1 MDLQSVFNVVLGV
14 ALALI
19 GWFARVLWEAVRELR
34 ADLSRLREEI
44 PKEYVNKAD
53 WKDSVREVMDL
64 LREINNKLDR
74 KADK

>member
-1 MDLQSVFNVVLGV
+1 MDLQTVFNIVLGIV
-14 ALALI
+14 LALI
-19 GWFARVLWEAVRELR
+19 GWFARVMWEAVKELR

-44 PKEYVNKAD
+44 PKEYVSKSD
-53 WKDSVREVMDL
+53 WKDSVREVMEL